1 MRDGNGFT
9 LIELVIVMLITSA
22 GLLGIA
28 SLFGSTAS
36 SLSTNETVQ
45 QATQYARECA
55 EWVIGISR
63 SQGFA
68 SGSISST
75 MCNTTTDTPAGQMP
89 AMPAGFSRTVAITTY
104 NGTGSPCPTGT
115 ANCKNVVVTVT
126 KGSSSSAV
134 TIMLVN

>member
-1 MRDGNGFT
+1 MTRNGFT
-9 LIELVIVMLITSA
+9 LIELVVVMLVISA

-28 SLFGSTAS
+28 SLFGATTN

-45 QATQYARECA
+45 QAAQYARECA
-55 EWVIGISR
+55 ERVVGMR
-63 SQGFA
+63 RTLGFA
-68 SGSISST
+68 SANISIT

-89 AMPAGFSRTVAITTY
+89 PMAAGFSRTVAITTY

-115 ANCKNVVVTVT
+115 ANCKDVVVTVT
-126 KGSSSSAV
+126 KTPVSSLI

>member
-1 MRDGNGFT
+1 MRPHQGFT
-9 LIELVIVMLITSA
+9 LIELVIVMLIISA

-28 SLFGSTAS
+28 SLFGSTSTA
-36 SLSTNETVQ
+36 LSTNETVQ

-55 EWVIGISR
+55 ERVIGIRR

-68 SGSISST
+68 SASISST

-89 AMPAGFSRTVAITTY
+89 AMPTGFARTVAITTY

-115 ANCKNVVVTVT
+115 ANCKDVVVTVS
-126 KGSSSSAV
+126 KASLSSAV

>member
-1 MRDGNGFT
+1 MRVRDGFT

-28 SLFGSTAS
+28 SLFGTTST
-36 SLSTNETVQ
+36 SLSTNETLQ
-45 QATQYARECA
+45 QASQYARECA
-55 EWVIGISR
+55 ERVIGIR
-63 SQGFA
+63 RALGFA

-75 MCNTTTDTPAGQMP
+75 MCNTTADTPAGQMP
-89 AMPAGFSRTVAITTY
+89 LMATGFSRTVAVTTY

-115 ANCKNVVVTVT
+115 ANCKDVVVIVT
-126 KGSSSSAV
+126 NAPVSSAV

>member
-1 MRDGNGFT
+1 MRIRDGFT
-9 LIELVIVMLITSA
+9 LIELVMVMLIVSA

-28 SLFGSTAS
+28 SLFGTTSN
-36 SLSTNETVQ
+36 SLSTNETLQ

-55 EWVIGISR
+55 ERVFGIRR
-63 SQGFA
+63 SLGFA

-75 MCNTTTDTPAGQMP
+75 MCNTTADTPAGQIPVMVT
-89 AMPAGFSRTVAITTY
+89 GFSRTVTVTTY

-115 ANCKNVVVTVT
+115 ANCKNVVMTVS
-126 KGSSSSAV
+126 KGSLSSVV